1 MTPKQFFDLVARM
14 REEQK
19 KFFRTKSQTAL
30 TESKRLEQE
39 VDREIARVEELL
51 PPKPEQPKLF

>member
-1 MTPKQFFDLVARM
+1 MTAEQFFRLVSRM
-14 REEQK
+14 RSAQK
-19 KFFRTKSQTAL
+19 SYFKTKSQMAL
-30 TESKRLEQE
+30 NESKRLEQE

>member
-1 MTPKQFFDLVARM
+1 MTPKQFLDLVARM

-30 TESKRLEQE
+30 NESKRLEQE

>member
-1 MTPKQFFDLVARM
+1 MTAEQFFYLVARM
-14 REEQK
+14 RSAQK
-19 KFFRTKSQTAL
+19 SYFKTKSQMAL
-30 TESKRLEQE
+30 NESKRLEQE

>member
-1 MTPKQFFDLVARM
+1 MTPRQFFDLVARM

-30 TESKRLEQE
+30 NESKRLERE

-51 PPKPEQPKLF
+51 PSQPEQPKLF

>member
-1 MTPKQFFDLVARM
+1 MTPKQFFDLVSRM
-14 REEQK
+14 RSAQK
-19 KFFRTKSQTAL
+19 SYFKTKSQMAL
-30 TESKRLEQE
+30 NESKRLEQE

>member
-14 REEQK
+14 RSAQK
-19 KFFRTKSQTAL
+19 SYFKTKSQMAL
-30 TESKRLEQE
+30 NESKRLEHE

-51 PPKPEQPKLF
+51 PPQPEQPKLF

>member
-1 MTPKQFFDLVARM
+1 M
-14 REEQK
+14 
-19 KFFRTKSQTAL
+19 AL
-30 TESKRLEQE
+30 NESKRLEQE

>member
-1 MTPKQFFDLVARM
+1 MTAEQFFHLVARM
-14 REEQK
+14 RSALK
-19 KFFRTKSQTAL
+19 SYFKTKSQMAL
-30 TESKRLEQE
+30 NESKRLEQE